1 MNTLNAQGQV
11 WFGDGP
17 AVSVQDRPDEIERM
31 IQSARSQGS
40 PFITLR
46 SASDGE
52 TWRVNPDH
60 IRRIAGPPLET
71 AAPST
76 IKSPWG

>member
-11 WFGDGP
+11 WFGDGS
-17 AVSVQDRPDEIERM
+17 AAAVQDRPDEIERM
-31 IQSARSQGS
+31 IRSARNEGA
-40 PFITLR
+40 PFISLR
-46 SASDGE
+46 GTDGE

-60 IRRIAGPPLET
+60 IRRIAGPPVEP
-71 AAPST
+71 APPST